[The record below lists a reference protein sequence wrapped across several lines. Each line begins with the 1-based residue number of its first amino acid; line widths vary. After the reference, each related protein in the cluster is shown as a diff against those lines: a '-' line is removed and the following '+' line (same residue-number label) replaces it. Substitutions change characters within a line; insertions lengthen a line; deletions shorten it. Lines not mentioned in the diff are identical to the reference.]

1 MKTITKQITFLAVFG
16 LISASAF
23 SQANSYSV
31 NSETLYRHGYNSG
44 GANVQENTDSV
55 TTGGL
60 TRYWVYPDLSL
71 NPGYNVS
78 NPLTTPLTSAFNW
91 TTSGATGSAAGVIAA
106 VGAYGTYT
114 NYKQVT
120 WGGTGTINLNAT
132 ETSGAGC
139 VGGTAVTTPI
149 AVIAA
154 PDVTAIAFSA
164 ITCPTGPIP
173 YTKAG
178 PTATLTITC
187 PVNGN
192 KEVIVNWS
200 LTCSNAAWHG
210 GTAQTGTANL
220 GNGNTIDLSSV
231 VNLSHPGTY
240 TLTIVDITDRIA
252 TKSGLTAI
260 ADGTSNTF
268 ILLPT
273 PVSGPMYHV
282 PNQ

>member
-1 MKTITKQITFLAVFG
+1 MKTITKQITVLAVFG
-16 LISASAF
+16 LISASAY

-55 TTGGL
+55 TTGGT

-71 NPGYNVS
+71 NPGYDVN

-91 TTSGATGSAAGVIAA
+91 TTSGATGTATGTIAA

-164 ITCPTGPIP
+164 LPCPTGTIP
-173 YTKAG
+173 YTQAG

-192 KEVIVNWS
+192 KEVSVNWS
-200 LTCSNAAWHG
+200 LSCSNAGWNG
-210 GTAQTGTANL
+210 GVAMTGTAVL
-220 GNGNTIDLSSV
+220 GNGNTIDLSG

-240 TLTIVDITDRIA
+240 TLTIVNITDRIA

-260 ADGTSNTF
+260 PDGTSNTF
-268 ILLPT
+268 VLLPT
-273 PVSGPMYHV
+273 PVTGPMYHV